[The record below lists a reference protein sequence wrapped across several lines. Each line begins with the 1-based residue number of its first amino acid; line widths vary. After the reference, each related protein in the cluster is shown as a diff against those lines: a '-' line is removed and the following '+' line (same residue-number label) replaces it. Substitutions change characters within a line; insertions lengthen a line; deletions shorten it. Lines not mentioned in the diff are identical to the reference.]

1 MLDLLLFRVL
11 SLLRTEFSFSPCL
24 PQSSLCVSACSVL
37 TNRRFFLGGQPAW
50 RCGEVFF
57 WWGWGADAT
66 RRSISER
73 VARPRGG
80 TGRIRPRQA
89 RPSRVAPRDFTSE
102 QFRWVGTRRVGAG
115 PSRAGPSAR
124 ESRAHAAGRGGYGRD
139 KRGPPVWRRAISL
152 RNSSAGSVRGVS
164 AQSLR
169 VPDRCPAS
177 TCQIRASASFRPG
190 CMTRK

>member
-1 MLDLLLFRVL
+1 M
-11 SLLRTEFSFSPCL
+11 
-24 PQSSLCVSACSVL
+24 L

-102 QFRWVGTRRVGAG
+102 QFRWVGTRRVGAV
-115 PSRAGPSAR
+115 PSRAGPLSSFHLPDPR
-124 ESRAHAAGRGGYGRD
+124 FRVLPPRVYDKKVTLSGKVAHAA
-139 KRGPPVWRRAISL
+139 VRAAALNEERL
-152 RNSSAGSVRGVS
+152 REA
-164 AQSLR
+164 
-169 VPDRCPAS
+169 
-177 TCQIRASASFRPG
+177 
-190 CMTRK
+190 